1 MYAELRA
8 EFTSVTVANQGRTRD
23 FYRDKLGCKVI
34 DESPIG
40 PTASSVSPPGP
51 VAAAVTLVARFDT
64 MLAGSLLRLVI
75 DSADIDE
82 SESKSRQRD
91 ATLRDSQGN
100 RLVMSPM
107 GQ

>member
-1 MYAELRA
+1 
-8 EFTSVTVANQGRTRD
+8 
-23 FYRDKLGCKVI
+23 
-34 DESPIG
+34 
-40 PTASSVSPPGP
+40 

-64 MLAGSLLRLVI
+64 MPAGSLRRLVI

-82 SESKSRQRD
+82 SESKSKSWQRD
-91 ATLRDSQGN
+91 ATLRDSEGN